1 MSARSRG
8 SSVGKLVERFESAHG
23 AHGEAKRSEPK
34 GHPLAF
40 AFARW
45 WRAVQP
51 LEKLCQTDLS
61 TKSEGMTRFEAK
73 PRLPRPEKATKAKD
87 AKAQEEATQL
97 SCSTET
103 PSQGQSSW
111 SNLGSEALVV
121 AARAFL
127 ANHRLDPSLDL
138 LDRRIRLDADSDS
151 ESEARGARDVLAA
164 AKLLARIQHLSGSL
178 PDAFC
183 STLGELWTS
192 PPQIEIQSVQRTSQ
206 SSWRES
212 YDSMVLS
219 ETEKEDWQM
228 FAEKQLESEQEVIK
242 DQRDL
247 LQLEQLQKEEMQKKI
262 QDLEDALQE
271 QLNDQEQRD
280 MKSRTLQFEL
290 EKQLKQTQEQ
300 RDALQLE
307 KVQWQEL
314 AEKLKLAEEHMDMLQ
329 LEKLQWEELE
339 KKMKKTQERYEMLQA
354 ELEKNLQE
362 QRDLLQLEK
371 LQCEEL
377 QKKLKK
383 TQEVGHKEH
392 NKVEVLEVQ
401 VDLLSKEN
409 AELHS
414 CRDQLSEVL
423 CEKKVLLDALAVNEA
438 LTPKD
443 EVNDV
448 LREASDSAT
457 PSGAAALRSA
467 AAVLTDLRVRLAKS
481 EAKRQQLQ
489 QQCEKLEER
498 NGKDLHELQRYRDM
512 QRDLKEGNDEND
524 SGVLS
529 GHCLPD
535 QAQESINLPHEVMSA
550 ADLAAHLRR
559 GGEPLRAQA
568 SQEVAHCQ
576 ELTKRLHALQKD
588 RDAMAVE
595 VREAL
600 TLCGR
605 AARAARTAQE
615 PRMDA
620 ARH

>member
-1 MSARSRG
+1 M
-8 SSVGKLVERFESAHG
+8 
-23 AHGEAKRSEPK
+23 
-34 GHPLAF
+34 
-40 AFARW
+40 
-45 WRAVQP
+45 
-51 LEKLCQTDLS
+51 
-61 TKSEGMTRFEAK
+61 
-73 PRLPRPEKATKAKD
+73 
-87 AKAQEEATQL
+87 
-97 SCSTET
+97 
-103 PSQGQSSW
+103 
-111 SNLGSEALVV
+111 V

-127 ANHRLDPSLDL
+127 ANHRVDPSLDL

-151 ESEARGARDVLAA
+151 ESEERGARDVLAA
-164 AKLLARIQHLSGSL
+164 AKLLARIQHLSSSL

-228 FAEKQLESEQEVIK
+228 FAEKQLESAQEVIK

-339 KKMKKTQERYEMLQA
+339 KKMKKTQE
-354 ELEKNLQE
+354 

-457 PSGAAALRSA
+457 PSGAAALGSA
-467 AAVLTDLRVRLAKS
+467 AAVLTELRVRLAKS
-481 EAKRQQLQ
+481 EAT
-489 QQCEKLEER
+489 
-498 NGKDLHELQRYRDM
+498 
-512 QRDLKEGNDEND
+512 
-524 SGVLS
+524 
-529 GHCLPD
+529 
-535 QAQESINLPHEVMSA
+535 A
-550 ADLAAHLRR
+550 AAA
-559 GGEPLRAQA
+559 
-568 SQEVAHCQ
+568 
-576 ELTKRLHALQKD
+576 
-588 RDAMAVE
+588 AV
-595 VREAL
+595 
-600 TLCGR
+600 
-605 AARAARTAQE
+605 
-615 PRMDA
+615 
-620 ARH
+620 

>member
-45 WRAVQP
+45 WRAIQP

-61 TKSEGMTRFEAK
+61 EGTTRFEAK
-73 PRLPRPEKATKAKD
+73 PRLPRPELKATKVTKAKDSKD
-87 AKAQEEATQL
+87 AKAQEETTQ

-103 PSQGQSSW
+103 PSQGQSSC
-111 SNLGSEALVV
+111 SDLGSEALVT

-127 ANHRLDPSLDL
+127 AKHRSADPSLDL

-151 ESEARGARDVLAA
+151 ESEEKGARDVLAA
-164 AKLLARIQHLSGSL
+164 AKLLARIQHLSSSL
-178 PDAFC
+178 PNAFC

-192 PPQIEIQSVQRTSQ
+192 PPQIQTVQRTS

-228 FAEKQLESEQEVIK
+228 SAEKQLESAQEVIK

-280 MKSRTLQFEL
+280 MEPRLLQFDEL
-290 EKQLKQTQEQ
+290 EKQLQQTQEQ

-307 KVQWQEL
+307 KMQWQEL
-314 AEKLKLAEEHMDMLQ
+314 AEKLKLTEEHLDMLQ

-339 KKMKKTQERYEMLQA
+339 KKMKKTQERYEMLQG
-354 ELEKNLQE
+354 ELERNLQE

-392 NKVEVLEVQ
+392 NKVEVLEAQ

-409 AELHS
+409 AELQS

-423 CEKKVLLDALAVNEA
+423 REKKVLLDALAVNEA
-438 LTPKD
+438 LSPKD

-457 PSGAAALRSA
+457 SSSAAALRSA
-467 AAVLTDLRVRLAKS
+467 AAVLTELRVRLAKS

-489 QQCEKLEER
+489 QLCEKLEER
-498 NGKDLHELQRYRDM
+498 NEKDLQELQRYQDM
-512 QRDLKEGNDEND
+512 QRYVKEENHEND
-524 SGVLS
+524 SGLLA

-559 GGEPLRAQA
+559 GGGEPLRAQA

-576 ELTKRLHALQKD
+576 ELTKRLHALQKE

-605 AARAARTAQE
+605 AARAARTARSE
-615 PRMDA
+615 PK
-620 ARH
+620 

>member
-1 MSARSRG
+1 
-8 SSVGKLVERFESAHG
+8 VGKLVERFESTHG

-61 TKSEGMTRFEAK
+61 TKSEGVTRFEAK
-73 PRLPRPEKATKAKD
+73 PRLPRPEKATKAKE
-87 AKAQEEATQL
+87 AKTQEEATQL

-127 ANHRLDPSLDL
+127 ANHRADPSLDL
-138 LDRRIRLDADSDS
+138 LDRRIRLDVDSDS
-151 ESEARGARDVLAA
+151 ESEERGARDVLAA

-192 PPQIEIQSVQRTSQ
+192 PPQIEIQSIQRTSQ
-206 SSWRES
+206 SSWRET

-228 FAEKQLESEQEVIK
+228 SAEKQLESAQEVIK

-290 EKQLKQTQEQ
+290 EEQLKQTQAYQEQ

-339 KKMKKTQERYEMLQA
+339 KKMKKTQERYEVLQA

-392 NKVEVLEVQ
+392 SKVEKLEAQ
-401 VDLLSKEN
+401 VNLLSKET

-423 CEKKVLLDALAVNEA
+423 REKKVLLDALAVNEA

-443 EVNDV
+443 EVNDM

-457 PSGAAALRSA
+457 SSGAAALRSA
-467 AAVLTDLRVRLAKS
+467 AAVLTELRVRLAKS

-498 NGKDLHELQRYRDM
+498 NGKDLQELERYRDM

-524 SGVLS
+524 SGLLS

-535 QAQESINLPHEVMSA
+535 QAQESINLPNEVMSA

-559 GGEPLRAQA
+559 GGGEPLRAQA

-576 ELTKRLHALQKD
+576 ELTKRIRALQKD

-605 AARAARTAQE
+605 AARAARTAQD